1 VTTNIDLV
9 EDDRDAILCRE
20 LGDSLVSV
28 LLQHVEDD
36 ESLEFDITE
45 RIRNAVTEAASTTGE
60 TSLVSLKLNFKRQ

>member
-20 LGDSLVSV
+20 LSDSLVSV

-60 TSLVSLKLNFKRQ
+60 TRALLA